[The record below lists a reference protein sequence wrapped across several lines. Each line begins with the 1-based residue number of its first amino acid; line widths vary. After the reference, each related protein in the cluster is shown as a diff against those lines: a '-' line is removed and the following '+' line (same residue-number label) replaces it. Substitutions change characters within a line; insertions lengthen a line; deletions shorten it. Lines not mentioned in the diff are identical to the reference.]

1 MPPSFS
7 LNPGDYETLT
17 PISYDDL
24 SWDMPQEPSK
34 KAIAVIHEKTVI
46 LIRHFYGNSG
56 NVDDI
61 FNSYL
66 DEKVSEK
73 SM

>member
-7 LNPGDYETLT
+7 LNPSDYETLT